1 MRWTDV
7 KEIAEALEENHP
19 YEEINNIKLSR
30 LQRWVIQL
38 LDFDDDPA
46 DSNEYILESIYE
58 NWVKLREENS

>member
-30 LQRWVIQL
+30 LQRWVVQL

-46 DSNEYILESIYE
+46 DSNDYILESIYE
-58 NWVKLREENS
+58 NWLKLREENS